1 MFILFKAINYYYY
14 YYYYYKFS
22 FSLILAAQQ
31 TYNE

>member
-1 MFILFKAINYYYY
+1 MFILFKAINYY

>member
-1 MFILFKAINYYYY
+1 MFILFKAINY